1 MQQRT
6 TSAPQ
11 SIFLGCAAF
20 ALATVAATSVHA
32 QPPSPERPAPPPAE
46 LIDLAEK
53 VQNPVAKMVSV
64 PLQNNTNFDIGPY
77 HRASNVLN
85 VQPIL
90 PLALT
95 NDWNL
100 INRVILP
107 IGYAPDINS
116 LTDGASGVGDVQW
129 TGLVSPN
136 KTGEITWGVG
146 PVLQFPTATQTVL
159 GTGHWTLGPS
169 AAGVWQRRPWTV
181 GAIASNQWSY
191 AGESGRSAVNLL
203 TVQPFVNYNLSDG
216 WFVTSSPI
224 ITANWKATS
233 GDIWTFP
240 IGGGVGKIFR
250 VASQALN
257 AQVQA
262 FWNAASPNTAGA
274 GWQARLQLGFLFP
287 EKQQVLSQ
295 PIAASSR

>member
-1 MQQRT
+1 
-6 TSAPQ
+6 
-11 SIFLGCAAF
+11 
-20 ALATVAATSVHA
+20 VAAASTSVYA
-32 QPPSPERPAPPPAE
+32 QPPSPPVGAERPARGEAE
-46 LIDLAEK
+46 LNDLAEK

-64 PLQNNTNFDIGPY
+64 PLQNNTSFDIGPY

-95 NDWNL
+95 RDWNL

-116 LTDGASGVGDVQW
+116 LTEGASGVGDLQW

-136 KTGEITWGVG
+136 DMGELKWGVG
-146 PVLQFPTATQTVL
+146 PILQFPTATQTVL

-169 AAGVWQRRPWTV
+169 AVVAWQRRPWSV
-181 GAIASNQWSY
+181 GALASNQWSY

-203 TVQPFVNYNLSDG
+203 TVQPFVNFNMAEG
-216 WFVTSSPI
+216 WFLTSSPI

-240 IGGGVGKIFR
+240 IGGGVGKIFKI
-250 VASQALN
+250 ASQAMN

-262 FWNAASPNTAGA
+262 FWNAATPNTNGA
-274 GWQARLQLGFLFP
+274 GWQARLQIGFLFP
-287 EKQQVLSQ
+287 EKQQLTSQ
-295 PIAASSR
+295 PIAASTR